1 MDILWNLV
9 IIQYFNANFNL
20 KMIQIMDFVMT
31 KGVGFQKSDDKINY
45 DSNIFDLQPS
55 YDLIT

>member
-1 MDILWNLV
+1 
-9 IIQYFNANFNL
+9 
-20 KMIQIMDFVMT
+20 MDFVMT